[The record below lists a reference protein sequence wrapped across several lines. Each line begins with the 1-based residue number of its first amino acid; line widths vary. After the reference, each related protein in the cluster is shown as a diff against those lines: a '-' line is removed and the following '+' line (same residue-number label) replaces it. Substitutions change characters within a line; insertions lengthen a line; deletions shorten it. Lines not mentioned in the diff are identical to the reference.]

1 MGNEVSCNW
10 SVSFLPRRARVRFY
24 IGPGFFSYRKNI
36 LSSTYGGLLCKNS
49 DNLLSSLFIELMR
62 FVMRKLWRLW
72 AQALGEKSGESDSEA
87 DAIARFRTLLIL
99 QGVITNILISIN
111 ILISW
116 LK

>member
-1 MGNEVSCNW
+1 MK
-10 SVSFLPRRARVRFY
+10 R
-24 IGPGFFSYRKNI
+24 
-36 LSSTYGGLLCKNS
+36 
-49 DNLLSSLFIELMR
+49 
-62 FVMRKLWRLW
+62 LWRLW
-72 AQALGEKSGESDSEA
+72 AQSLGEKQGESDSEA